1 MRPSQRNKINADLKK
16 AKSDLETWRKAADC
30 LKPGTL
36 RYARA
41 SNEMDKAQD
50 RINSCNDQLAQR

>member
-1 MRPSQRNKINADLKK
+1 MSPSQRNKINADLKK

-41 SNEMDKAQD
+41 SN
-50 RINSCNDQLAQR
+50 

>member
-16 AKSDLETWRKAADC
+16 AKSDLETWRKAADRF
-30 LKPGTL
+30 KPGTL
-36 RYARA
+36 PYARA